1 MSAAGGEED
10 IEESLVKV
18 ADLATGTPEQQV
30 VKLMVG
36 TLAAVAGKISE
47 RLQRYILANNVRLTA
62 ELRLLGLDIP

>member
-1 MSAAGGEED
+1 M
-10 IEESLVKV
+10 KV

-36 TLAAVAGKISE
+36 TLAAVARKISE